1 MCGFDAEKVDRSR
14 PESMP
19 VAEMSEKGDGDDAFG
34 WSRWRFAALLV
45 VLLLF
50 LAPLADF
57 LADGLELL
65 PPRSSSSEK
74 E

>member
-1 MCGFDAEKVDRSR
+1 MFGFDAEKVDRSR

-19 VAEMSEKGDGDDAFG
+19 VAEMSEKWDGDDAFG

-57 LADGLELL
+57 LADRLELL

>member
-1 MCGFDAEKVDRSR
+1 MCGFDAEKDDRSR
-14 PESMP
+14 PDSMP
-19 VAEMSEKGDGDDAFG
+19 VVETSENGDGDDAFG
-34 WSRWRFAALLV
+34 GSKWRFAALLV

-50 LAPLADF
+50 LAPFADF
-57 LADGLELL
+57 FIERLKML